1 MPEKKRKPRRKSA
14 ESMTT
19 AEAARHLF
27 GKRAAD
33 TLERVA
39 RGEHSDVLPER
50 ARPRRK
56 PTGGT

>member
-1 MPEKKRKPRRKSA
+1 MPEKKRKPRKRSA

-19 AEAARHLF
+19 QEAARHLF

-33 TLERVA
+33 ALERVA
-39 RGEHSDVLPER
+39 QGEHSDVLPER
-50 ARPRRK
+50 ARPIQK